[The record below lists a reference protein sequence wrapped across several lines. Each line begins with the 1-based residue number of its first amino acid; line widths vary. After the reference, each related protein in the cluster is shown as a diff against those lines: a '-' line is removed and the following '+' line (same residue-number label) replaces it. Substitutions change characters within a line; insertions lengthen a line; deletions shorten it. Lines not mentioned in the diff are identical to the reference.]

1 MLSPLTHTPSL
12 WKQLSKQSTSF
23 HTHTPA
29 EMSLKPKIVEFV
41 DVWPRLRCIAESVI
55 TLSKVERAVWNT
67 SFR

>member
-1 MLSPLTHTPSL
+1 MLSSPFTIPQHT
-12 WKQLSKQSTSF
+12 KQLSKQSTSS

-29 EMSLKPKIVEFV
+29 DMSLKPKIVEFV